1 MQHQRMSLYSDRLS
15 IEFDAK
21 YMHNHRR
28 AKNGKLH
35 ARVQR
40 NQWGG
45 RGYLSSSSENH
56 ATSIGTNPNPSAS
69 IEREGQ
75 QLMKTYGNQMN
86 P

>member
-35 ARVQR
+35 ARIQR

-45 RGYLSSSSENH
+45 RGWGVRWGYITEPVEHRLNISSENH
-56 ATSIGTNPNPSAS
+56 ATSIGTNPN
-69 IEREGQ
+69 
-75 QLMKTYGNQMN
+75 
-86 P
+86 

>member
-40 NQWGG
+40 NQWGVG
-45 RGYLSSSSENH
+45 GIYRVPAKIMRHPLELILIHRHRSKEKAN
-56 ATSIGTNPNPSAS
+56 N
-69 IEREGQ
+69 
-75 QLMKTYGNQMN
+75 
-86 P
+86 